1 MIFHDVRQAS
11 SEWFELRKGVPTA
24 SRFNMILT
32 PKTGKPSA
40 QQETLI
46 NQLVG
51 ETLSLIPEEG
61 IENAT
66 THPMRWGVRCE
77 EEARRYLSLHLN
89 EDITNG
95 GFCLTDDKRFGSSPD
110 GLIGQDGVIEIK
122 CPQPE
127 TQVGYLL
134 KDDEL
139 PPEYRW
145 QVQGHLLVTGRPYC
159 LFVSYCPGL
168 APLVVR
174 VEPNDDTKR
183 LAAALEEFHAKYVA
197 TLKRVKEMA

>member
-32 PKTGKPSA
+32 PKTGQPSA
-40 QQETLI
+40 QQTALI

-134 KDDEL
+134 SEEL
-139 PPEYRW
+139 PAEYRW

-174 VEPNDDTKR
+174 VESNDDTKQ
-183 LAAALEEFHAKYVA
+183 LAAALEEFHAKYQA

>member
-1 MIFHDVRQAS
+1 MIFHDVQQGS
-11 SEWFELRKGVPTA
+11 DFWFDLRKGVPTA
-24 SRFNMILT
+24 SNFSKILT
-32 PKTGKPSA
+32 PKSGKLSA
-40 QQETLI
+40 QADGYI
-46 NQLVG
+46 NELVG
-51 ETLSLIPEEG
+51 QTLSLIPQDG
-61 IENAT
+61 IENYTNRA
-66 THPMRWGVRCE
+66 MEWGRRAE

-95 GFCLTDDKRFGSSPD
+95 GFCLTDDRRFGSSPD

-127 TQVGYLL
+127 TQVAYLL

-145 QVQGHLLVTGRPYC
+145 QVQGHLLVTGRAYC

-174 VEPNDDTKR
+174 VEPSDDTKR
-183 LAAALEEFHAKYVA
+183 LAEALEEFHAKYLK
-197 TLKRVKEMA
+197 TLQRVREMA